1 MKRLN
6 LEPTD
11 ENVIAQFCNDSI
23 GRNID
28 VLQFVSLLNS
38 IDENCSIAV
47 DALWGAGKT
56 FFVKQVKMVLD
67 AYNNFTTSIADS
79 GKTEI
84 TNACEKAYQCQE
96 FSDHPQLCVYYDA
109 WKKIRK
115 MRLKVIIMMI
125 VILLYIMMHGKMIMT
140 TSRYCRWFIRL

>member
-109 WKKIRK
+109 WENDNDKDP
-115 MRLKVIIMMI
+115 I
-125 VILLYIMMHGKMIMT
+125 VSIVYEIAKQLGMT
-140 TSRYCRWFIRL
+140 YTFDPDTDFLNWAVQF